1 MIIRDV
7 LDDDIEVAIKVGF
20 FSFILSLVLKQE
32 KNYVIAL
39 GFFWIDWFIS
49 APLHWKIKLMD
60 RS

>member
-39 GFFWIDWFIS
+39 GGTDLFRHLSIEKS
-49 APLHWKIKLMD
+49 N
-60 RS
+60 

>member
-39 GFFWIDWFIS
+39 VCP
-49 APLHWKIKLMD
+49 APARPGHEQAFS
-60 RS
+60 RQAQARA

>member
-39 GFFWIDWFIS
+39 GFFGLTDLFRHLSIEKS
-49 APLHWKIKLMD
+49 N
-60 RS
+60 